1 MEAPNYSCRE
11 HGEVAG
17 FIGDTTFHTS
27 RAMAQLLSLYQYTQ
41 INYQVTDPFLSNRI
55 FFPTLY
61 QMTQYDL
68 FRYMAIVKCL
78 LHFGWNWVGVVAPDD
93 GSGDAELQELTK
105 QMTQFGI
112 CIEYILQL
120 SNNKEQNAWKVS
132 NIQKSRAKVVI
143 MCDILLANFVNLL
156 VEENIFKDDLT
167 LILYKLS
174 LDIKRKHNHLFQVL
188 NCSLIFSWPSKF
200 TICKNFLIKGIL
212 SSIRYP
218 DPLWEDV
225 RLEDSRCLSS
235 NPHKNKYFEHV
246 YNKSLV
252 NFTDV
257 QRFLSLLS
265 EMKTVNADYSF
276 MAVMQLAEALNIM
289 HLMRS
294 TSEIYG
300 LKKVFPES
308 RCNDRCHPG
317 YRKVTKGRTSAC
329 CYDCVR
335 CSEREVSNVTD
346 SENCFLCPDEEWPDK
361 EKVRC
366 LSKAYD
372 FLSYENDALTLIFA
386 LASLVFSA
394 MTLFILG
401 IFIHYWNTPVVKA
414 NNRTVSFILL
424 TSILLSF
431 LCVFL
436 FLGRPV
442 DITCMLRQ
450 VSFGV
455 FFTISVSCVLA
466 KTVTVCI
473 AFKATKPGSFWRKW
487 ATIKLSNSLVFT
499 CSFVQVLICIIWLS
513 VSPPYQQYDMFTSP
527 GKINVQCNEGSVF
540 GFYSVLGYMGFLAAV
555 SFLLAFMVRTLPDS
569 FNEAKYITFSML
581 VFCSVWIAMIPTY
594 LSTRGKHMVA
604 VEVFAILTSTAGIL
618 GCIFFPKCYVIFF
631 KHELNFSR
639 NVQSNK

>member
-1 MEAPNYSCRE
+1 MAIIYDDPDIASTAEWKLKTLRQGKDPLNSKLNEPSLSNLSCVNIEEYKSILAIILSVNTANEDPMLLPNHTLGYHLFNTCENPQQNLGYALKILSGNKMEAPNYYCRE

-41 INYQVTDPFLSNRI
+41 INYQVADPFLRNKDM
-55 FFPTLY
+55 FPTLY
-61 QMTQYDL
+61 QMTQYDSI
-68 FRYMAIVKCL
+68 RYTAIVKCL

-93 GSGDAELQELTK
+93 GSGDTEFKELTK
-105 QMTQFGI
+105 MMTQHGI
-112 CIEYILQL
+112 CTEYILQL
-120 SNNKEQNAWKVS
+120 GNNKERNIWRFS
-132 NIQKSRAKVVI
+132 RIQKSR
-143 MCDILLANFVNLL
+143 
-156 VEENIFKDDLT
+156 
-167 LILYKLS
+167 
-174 LDIKRKHNHLFQVL
+174 
-188 NCSLIFSWPSKF
+188 SK
-200 TICKNFLIKGIL
+200 
-212 SSIRYP
+212 
-218 DPLWEDV
+218 
-225 RLEDSRCLSS
+225 
-235 NPHKNKYFEHV
+235 
-246 YNKSLV
+246 
-252 NFTDV
+252 
-257 QRFLSLLS
+257 
-265 EMKTVNADYSF
+265 
-276 MAVMQLAEALNIM
+276 
-289 HLMRS
+289 
-294 TSEIYG
+294 
-300 LKKVFPES
+300 FPES
-308 RCNDRCHPG
+308 RCNDRCRPG
-317 YRKVTKGRTSAC
+317 YRKVTREGTSSC

-335 CSEREVSNVTD
+335 CSEGEVSNVTD

-473 AFKATKPGSFWRKW
+473 AFKATKPGSYWRKW

-499 CSFVQVLICIIWLS
+499 CSSIQALICVIWLS
-513 VSPPYQQYDMFTSP
+513 ISPPYHEYDMFSVP
-527 GKINVQCNEGSVF
+527 GNIINQCNEGSVI

-581 VFCSVWIAMIPTY
+581 VFCSVWIAMIPAY
-594 LSTRGKHMVA
+594 LSTRGKYMVA
-604 VEVFAILTSTAGIL
+604 VEIFAILASSVGLL
-618 GCIFFPKCYVIFF
+618 GCIFFPKCYVILF
-631 KHELNFSR
+631 KHELNISR
-639 NVQSNK
+639 SVHSKRNQDS